1 MNLSI
6 RWKGENI
13 SSSEVENVILKAG
26 EVSECIVYGLPVE
39 GNEGKMGV
47 AVIVTNKP
55 SMETIQEIVTLCSKN
70 LNPAGKPKFI
80 GKFIN

>member
-1 MNLSI
+1 MFLDLFI

-13 SSSEVENVILKAG
+13 SSSEVENVVLKAKQ
-26 EVSECIVYGLPVE
+26 VSECIVYGLAVE

-55 SMETIQEIVTLCSKN
+55 SMKTIQEIVTLCSQN
-70 LNPAGKPKFI
+70 LNPAGKPRI
-80 GKFIN
+80 YR